1 MEKFALLNL
10 LNALNSLTAKPA
22 ADSTDNGTQAAGNF
36 TAGNV
41 QSNGAAPAAGAGF
54 GGNGGASFGTGFGGG
69 AANAPAEHTYPNVM
83 ASVLERHEA
92 ISNRVKNKK

>member
-22 ADSTDNGTQAAGNF
+22 ADSTDNSTQAAGNF
-36 TAGNV
+36 AAGNV
-41 QSNGAAPAAGAGF
+41 QNNGAEPAMGTGF
-54 GGNGGASFGTGFGGG
+54 GGNGGGGFGGG

-92 ISNRVKNKK
+92 IANRVKNKK

>member
-36 TAGNV
+36 AAGNV
-41 QSNGAAPAAGAGF
+41 QSNGAAPAAGAGH
-54 GGNGGASFGTGFGGG
+54 ATTAG
-69 AANAPAEHTYPNVM
+69 AANAPAAYI
-83 ASVLERHEA
+83 SERYGVRAGEA
-92 ISNRVKNKK
+92 RGYIQPR

>member
-41 QSNGAAPAAGAGF
+41 QSNGAAPAAGA
-54 GGNGGASFGTGFGGG
+54 
-69 AANAPAEHTYPNVM
+69 ANAPAEHTYPNVM

>member
-41 QSNGAAPAAGAGF
+41 QSNGDAPAAGAGHATTA
-54 GGNGGASFGTGFGGG
+54 GAGHATTAG

>member
-54 GGNGGASFGTGFGGG
+54 GGNGGAGFGGG

>member
-41 QSNGAAPAAGAGF
+41 QSNGAAPAAGAGH
-54 GGNGGASFGTGFGGG
+54 ATPAG

-83 ASVLERHEA
+83 ASALERHEA
-92 ISNRVKNKK
+92 ISNRVRNKK

>member
-36 TAGNV
+36 AAG
-41 QSNGAAPAAGAGF
+41 SMPSADTAPAAGAGH
-54 GGNGGASFGTGFGGG
+54 ATTTG
-69 AANAPAEHTYPNVM
+69 AASAPSEHTYPNVM

>member
-41 QSNGAAPAAGAGF
+41 QSNGAAPAAGTGF
-54 GGNGGASFGTGFGGG
+54 GGGFGGG

-92 ISNRVKNKK
+92 IANRVKNKK

>member
-36 TAGNV
+36 AAGNV
-41 QSNGAAPAAGAGF
+41 QSNGAAPAAGAGHTTT
-54 GGNGGASFGTGFGGG
+54 AG
-69 AANAPAEHTYPNVM
+69 AASAPAEHTYPNVM

>member
-10 LNALNSLTAKPA
+10 LNALNCLTAKPA

-41 QSNGAAPAAGAGF
+41 QSNGAAPAASAGF
-54 GGNGGASFGTGFGGG
+54 GGNGGAGHATTTG
-69 AANAPAEHTYPNVM
+69 AASAPSEHTYPNVM

>member
-41 QSNGAAPAAGAGF
+41 QSNGAAPAAG
-54 GGNGGASFGTGFGGG
+54 TGFGGG

>member
-36 TAGNV
+36 AAGNV

-54 GGNGGASFGTGFGGG
+54 GGNGGAGFGGG

>member
-10 LNALNSLTAKPA
+10 INALNSLTAKPA

-54 GGNGGASFGTGFGGG
+54 GGNGGG
-69 AANAPAEHTYPNVM
+69 AASAPSERTYPNVM

>member
-41 QSNGAAPAAGAGF
+41 QSNGAAPAAGTGF
-54 GGNGGASFGTGFGGG
+54 GGNGGAGFGGG

>member
-10 LNALNSLTAKPA
+10 LNALNSLSAKPSA
-22 ADSTDNGTQAAGNF
+22 RQPEANADAENNFTEQTASPAPPQNTGTNAQTA
-36 TAGNV
+36 TAGN
-41 QSNGAAPAAGAGF
+41 
-54 GGNGGASFGTGFGGG
+54 
-69 AANAPAEHTYPNVM
+69 TYPNVM

>member
-22 ADSTDNGTQAAGNF
+22 ADSTDNGTQAAGYF
-36 TAGNV
+36 SAGFLE
-41 QSNGAAPAAGAGF
+41 SNGDAPAAGAGHATTA
-54 GGNGGASFGTGFGGG
+54 GAGHATTAG